1 MKLTEMILTKNGG
14 ILSPIYYILG
24 MLMNGIFTVLEK
36 IGIPSI
42 GLSIILFTLIIYLC
56 LLPLTIKQQKF
67 SKLSSKMN
75 PELQAIANKYKGKRD
90 NDSMMKMNEET
101 RAVYEKYGVS
111 QTGSCLPLFI
121 QLPIM
126 WCLYRIISNMPA
138 YVPRI
143 KYLFMDLVT
152 KLSNVSGSAEFLQT
166 FSQARNYSK
175 QFKSDQFIA
184 GSEYMKNTFIDV
196 LNKASSA
203 EWMSLKEKFS
213 SLSAEITTAYDTL
226 SEYNNFLGLNIAN
239 PPGFIMKEGFSSGN
253 TLLAIGAIMI
263 PVLAALTQWINTKL
277 MPQPELNNNGEPN
290 PMMASMKTMNYTMPI
305 FSAVMCFSLPAGMGL
320 YWISGSV
327 IRSIQQIVIN
337 KHIDKMNIDEMVKKN
352 MEKAEEKAKS
362 YNKNPVASSTLTS
375 KAHKTTKN
383 IPFEEKPYVAPVV
396 EKTEETG
403 KVKDKKKN
411 NQSSG
416 SIAAKANKV
425 KQFHEKN

>member
-24 MLMNGIFTVLEK
+24 LLMNGIFTILDK

-75 PELQAIANKYKGKRD
+75 PELQAIAKKYQGKRD
-90 NDSMMKMNEET
+90 NDSVMKMNEET
-101 RAVYEKYGVS
+101 RAVYDKYGVS
-111 QTGSCLPLFI
+111 QTGSCLNLFI

-126 WCLYRIISNMPA
+126 WCLYRIIYNMPA
-138 YVPRI
+138 YVPHI
-143 KYLFMDLVT
+143 KDVFTDLVT
-152 KLSNVSGSAEFLQT
+152 KLSNMSGSAEFLQT
-166 FSQARNYSK
+166 FTNANYFSK

-184 GSEYMKNTFIDV
+184 GSEYMMNTFIDV

-213 SLSAEITTAYDTL
+213 SLSTEITTAYNTL

-239 PPGFIMKEGFSSGN
+239 SPSFTIKNASGN
-253 TLLAIGAIMI
+253 TMLIVGAIMI
-263 PVLAALTQWINTKL
+263 PVLAALTQWVNTKL
-277 MPQPELNNNGEPN
+277 MPQPETDKGGEPD

-305 FSAVMCFSLPAGMGL
+305 FSAIMCFSLPAGMGL

-327 IRSIQQIVIN
+327 IRSIQQVVIN
-337 KHIDKMNIDEMVKKN
+337 KHIDKMDIDEMVKKN

-362 YNKNPVASSTLTS
+362 YNKNAVASSTLTS
-375 KAHKTTKN
+375 KAHKSTKN
-383 IPFEEKPYVAPVV
+383 IAFDEKEYAAPVI
-396 EKTEETG
+396 EKTEEIS
-403 KVKDKKKN
+403 KADKKKKDG
-411 NQSSG
+411 QPSG
-416 SIAAKANKV
+416 SIASKANKV
-425 KQFHEKN
+425 KMFNEKN

>member
-1 MKLTEMILTKNGG
+1 MILTKNGG

-24 MLMNGIFTVLEK
+24 MLMNGIFTVLDK
-36 IGIPSI
+36 IGIPSV

-75 PELQAIANKYKGKRD
+75 PELQAVAKKYQGKRD

-111 QTGSCLPLFI
+111 QTGSCLPLLI
-121 QLPIM
+121 QFPIM

-138 YVPRI
+138 YVPHI
-143 KYLFMDLVT
+143 KDVFTDLVT
-152 KLSNVSGSAEFLQT
+152 KLSNMSGSAEFLKT
-166 FSQARNYSK
+166 FSQANIYSK

-213 SLSAEITTAYDTL
+213 SLSAEISTTFDTL
-226 SEYNNFLGLNIAN
+226 SEYNNFLGINIAN
-239 PPGFIMKEGFSSGN
+239 APGFIMKEGISSGN
-253 TLLAIGAIMI
+253 KMLVIGAIMI

-277 MPQPELNNNGEPN
+277 MPQPEPDKNGEQN
-290 PMMASMKTMNYTMPI
+290 TMMASLKMMNVTMPI
-305 FSAVMCFSLPAGMGL
+305 FSAFMCFSLPAGMGL

-327 IRSIQQIVIN
+327 IRSIQQIAIN
-337 KHIDKMNIDEMVKKN
+337 KHIDKMDIDEMVKKN
-352 MEKAEEKAKS
+352 LEKAEGKQKIYS
-362 YNKNPVASSTLTS
+362 NNSGVSSTLTS

-383 IPFEEKPYVAPVV
+383 ISFEEKPYVAPVV
-396 EKTEETG
+396 ENSEEIN
-403 KVKDKKKN
+403 KKKKKN
-411 NQSSG
+411 SQNSQSSG

-425 KQFHEKN
+425 KQFNEIN

>member
-1 MKLTEMILTKNGG
+1 MILTRNGG

-24 MLMNGIFTVLEK
+24 MLMNGIFTVLDK
-36 IGIPSI
+36 IGIPNV

-67 SKLSSKMN
+67 SKLSAKMN
-75 PELQAIANKYKGKRD
+75 PELQAIAKKYQGKRD
-90 NDSMMKMNEET
+90 NDSVMKMNEET
-101 RAVYEKYGVS
+101 KAVYDKYGVS
-111 QTGSCLPLFI
+111 QTGTCLNLFI

-126 WCLYRIISNMPA
+126 WCLYRIIYNMPA
-138 YVPRI
+138 YVPHI
-143 KYLFMDLVT
+143 KDVFTNLVT
-152 KLSNVSGSAEFLQT
+152 KLSNMSGSAEFLQT
-166 FSQARNYSK
+166 FTNANYFSK

-203 EWMSLKEKFS
+203 EWMSLKENFS

-226 SEYNNFLGLNIAN
+226 SEYNNFLGINIAN
-239 PPGFIMKEGFSSGN
+239 APKFTMKEGLSSGN
-253 TLLAIGAIMI
+253 TMLVVGAIMI

-277 MPQPELNNNGEPN
+277 MPQPEPDKSGEPN
-290 PMMASMKTMNYTMPI
+290 TMMASMKMMNYTMPI
-305 FSAVMCFSLPAGMGL
+305 FSAFMCFSLPAGMGI

-337 KHIDKMNIDEMVKKN
+337 KHIDKMDIDEMVKKN

-362 YNKNPVASSTLTS
+362 YNKHAVASSTLTS
-375 KAHKTTKN
+375 KAHKSTKN
-383 IPFEEKPYVAPVV
+383 ISYEEKPYVAPVV
-396 EKTEETG
+396 EKTEETS

-411 NQSSG
+411 NQFSG

>member
-24 MLMNGIFTVLEK
+24 LLMNGIFTILDK

-75 PELQAIANKYKGKRD
+75 PELQAIAKKYQGKRD
-90 NDSMMKMNEET
+90 NDSVMKMNEET
-101 RAVYEKYGVS
+101 RAVYDKYGVS
-111 QTGSCLPLFI
+111 QTGSCLNLFI

-126 WCLYRIISNMPA
+126 WCLYRIIYNMPA
-138 YVPRI
+138 YVPHI
-143 KYLFMDLVT
+143 KDVFTDLVT
-152 KLSNVSGSAEFLQT
+152 KLSNMSGSAEFLQT
-166 FSQARNYSK
+166 FTNANYFSK

-184 GSEYMKNTFIDV
+184 GSEYMMNTFIDV

-213 SLSAEITTAYDTL
+213 SLSIEITTAYNTL

-239 PPGFIMKEGFSSGN
+239 SPSFTIKNASGN
-253 TLLAIGAIMI
+253 TMLIVGAIMI
-263 PVLAALTQWINTKL
+263 PVLAALTQWVNTKL
-277 MPQPELNNNGEPN
+277 MPQPETDKGGEPD

-305 FSAVMCFSLPAGMGL
+305 FSAIMCFSLPAGMGL

-327 IRSIQQIVIN
+327 IRSIQQVVIN
-337 KHIDKMNIDEMVKKN
+337 KHIDKMDIDEMVKKN

-362 YNKNPVASSTLTS
+362 YNKNAVASSTLTS
-375 KAHKTTKN
+375 KAHKSTKN
-383 IPFEEKPYVAPVV
+383 IAFDEKEYAAPVI
-396 EKTEETG
+396 EKTEEIS
-403 KVKDKKKN
+403 KADKKKKDG
-411 NQSSG
+411 QPSG
-416 SIAAKANKV
+416 SIASKANKV
-425 KQFHEKN
+425 KMFNEKN

>member
-75 PELQAIANKYKGKRD
+75 PELQAIAKKYQGKRD
-90 NDSMMKMNEET
+90 NDSVMKMNEET

-111 QTGSCLPLFI
+111 QTGSCLNLFI

-143 KYLFMDLVT
+143 KDVFMDLVT
-152 KLSNVSGSAEFLQT
+152 KLSNVSGSAEFLQA
-166 FSQARNYSK
+166 FSHANYYSK

-213 SLSAEITTAYDTL
+213 SLSTEITTAFETL
-226 SEYNNFLGLNIAN
+226 SEYNNFLGINIAN
-239 PPGFIMKEGFSSGN
+239 SPSFTMKEGFSSGN

-263 PVLAALTQWINTKL
+263 PVLAALTQWVNTKL
-277 MPQPELNNNGEPN
+277 MPQPESNNNGEPN

-305 FSAVMCFSLPAGMGL
+305 FSAIMCFSLPAGMGL

-337 KHIDKMNIDEMVKKN
+337 KHIDKMDIDEMVKKN
-352 MEKAEEKAKS
+352 VEKAEEKAK
-362 YNKNPVASSTLTS
+362 
-375 KAHKTTKN
+375 
-383 IPFEEKPYVAPVV
+383 
-396 EKTEETG
+396 
-403 KVKDKKKN
+403 
-411 NQSSG
+411 
-416 SIAAKANKV
+416 
-425 KQFHEKN
+425 